1 MWGRIEEEQKT
12 HYARSK
18 GIPTW
23 AGEELSEIRGSFVA
37 IVLIKSD
44 QTPDFQ
50 SSVSIIIYIYHI
62 CIYIFPPMHL
72 LISTADNES
81 LLTFIISWDKS
92 FTWLMADLCQGIKE
106 ALDLLSRWIYI
117 CYSYHFGS
125 CTNVLM
131 KQFLLRNVP
140 SKHLINKEI
149 SWLRSAI

>member
-50 SSVSIIIYIYHI
+50 SSVSIIKYI
-62 CIYIFPPMHL
+62 CIYIFPPMPL
-72 LISTADNES
+72 LISSVDNES

-92 FTWLMADLCQGIKE
+92 FTWLMADLCQGI
-106 ALDLLSRWIYI
+106 
-117 CYSYHFGS
+117 
-125 CTNVLM
+125 
-131 KQFLLRNVP
+131 
-140 SKHLINKEI
+140 NKGFEFTQQV
-149 SWLRSAI
+149 S

>member
-50 SSVSIIIYIYHI
+50 SSVSIIKYI
-62 CIYIFPPMHL
+62 CIYIFPPMPL
-72 LISTADNES
+72 LISSVDNES

-92 FTWLMADLCQGIKE
+92 FTWLMADLCQGINK
-106 ALDLLSRWIYI
+106 D
-117 CYSYHFGS
+117 FGF
-125 CTNVLM
+125 NQQVY
-131 KQFLLRNVP
+131 
-140 SKHLINKEI
+140 
-149 SWLRSAI
+149 